1 MSHILEVCPEPG
13 RTQLWL
19 TFDDSLTRRVDLS
32 GLLTLESHRALR
44 LPAVFA
50 RASVRQGGTVLTWP
64 GGAQLGA
71 DVVLQAPPDG
81 TLPVTI
87 LALMPAAQRYRPLLP
102 YLRHLKPAL
111 FVREAPIDAS
121 VVRNLLQLRGQ
132 DLEVALRHSGA
143 PAEQT
148 LNRLYD
154 LALLLSS
161 YFDAQNLPAL
171 LRRPWRY
178 AEQQCP
184 EQALLHTMLGCLQY
198 GRPDLV
204 ERPCLLL
211 ATGEA

>member
-1 MSHILEVCPEPG
+1 MSRILEVCPEPG
-13 RTQLWL
+13 QAQLWL
-19 TFDDSLTRRVDLS
+19 TFDDGLTRRVDLS
-32 GLLTLESHRALR
+32 ALLTLESHRALR
-44 LPAVFA
+44 LPAVFSRA
-50 RASVRQGGTVLTWP
+50 RLHPDGAMLTWP
-64 GGAQLGA
+64 GGAHLHADMVLHAPNGA
-71 DVVLQAPPDG
+71 
-81 TLPVTI
+81 LPVTTM
-87 LALMPAAQRYRPLLP
+87 AVVPAAQRFRPLLP
-102 YLRHLKPAL
+102 YLNHLQPTL
-111 FVREAPIDAS
+111 FVREAPIEAS
-121 VVRNLLQLRGQ
+121 VVQRFLQLRPQ
-132 DLEVALRHSGA
+132 DLEVALRHSSA

-161 YFDAQNLPAL
+161 YFDAQNLPGL

-184 EQALLHTMLGCLQY
+184 AQSLLHTMLGCLQY